1 MPHCVLY
8 HGQMC
13 MICGPKNNNRKEERM
28 SDEMSGEG
36 FRAIVRRMTEE
47 NMMLVQSYKN
57 MIVLLALS
65 AGVNVLMLLHVIY
78 EGLQ

>member
-1 MPHCVLY
+1 
-8 HGQMC
+8 
-13 MICGPKNNNRKEERM
+13 
-28 SDEMSGEG
+28 
-36 FRAIVRRMTEE
+36 VRRMTEE